1 MTKREA
7 LRALRAALL
16 ALYDNPISIRR
27 LVDDAGVEAGQINFQ
42 GAVQDIWYNVIT
54 ETERQEQ
61 IHALISVVDEPYQ
74 KNGALQQAY
83 AAYQA
88 AEQGRAADL
97 SQPPARPGAH
107 STQTTVNTGGGAYIA
122 GNVNTDGGDF
132 VGRDKK
138 VNR

>member
-7 LRALRAALL
+7 LRALRLALL

-74 KNGALQQAY
+74 KNVALQQAY
-83 AAYQA
+83 AAYKA
-88 AEQGRAADL
+88 AEQGTTATL
-97 SQPPARPGAH
+97 SEPTERSGAS
-107 STQTTVNTGGGAYIA
+107 STQTTINTGGGAYIA
-122 GNVNTDGGDF
+122 GNVQTSGDF